1 MRLDGDAMCGVGGSP
16 MTRRTTDMPV
26 GNGVVGRVTLLWHR
40 LQDVA
45 APLIAVCG
53 PLVQP
58 SAQQNGSAVR
68 TNPTIDSTIT
78 ARTRRIVLD
87 YSERNTLRE
96 MGYRNVNTKD

>member
-1 MRLDGDAMCGVGGSP
+1 MRLDGDAMCGVGESL
-16 MTRRTTDMPV
+16 MTRRTTETPM
-26 GNGVVGRVTLLWHR
+26 GNGIVGRVTLLWHR

-45 APLIAVCG
+45 VPLIAVCC

-78 ARTRRIVLD
+78 ARTRRTVTD
-87 YSERNTLRE
+87 YSERHALRE
-96 MGYRNVNTKD
+96 KGYRNVNAKD